1 VKEAIYQHPADYDL
15 EHEGD
20 DRDVR
25 FYRGLMARLRPKSV
39 LEFACGSARLTLP
52 LAAELREHDGHIVGV
67 EVNEQM
73 LDQARSKLAEGDP
86 AVSSRVRLEQG
97 DMRRWRTSERFD
109 VVLIAC
115 SSITHLL
122 TLEDQLAVWRNAF
135 DHLETGGRLLIDV
148 TMPDLG
154 ACVGSLRTPPRAL
167 TEIDL
172 DQKDPTTDTRLIRQK
187 TTRFDMFAQRAD
199 IQFLYDKFEH
209 GVHISRY
216 ASDFASHLYFPR
228 ELTLLFLYTG
238 FTIEAVWADYAFRP
252 ASSQAREIVMV
263 GAKKEDL

>member
-1 VKEAIYQHPADYDL
+1 VNETIYQHPADYDL

-25 FYRGLMARLRPKSV
+25 FYRRLMTRLRPTAV
-39 LEFACGSARLTLP
+39 LEFACGSARITLP
-52 LAAELREHDGHIVGV
+52 LAAELRAHDGHVVGV

-86 AVSSRVRLEQG
+86 GVSTRVRLAQG

-122 TLEDQLAVWRNAF
+122 TLED
-135 DHLETGGRLLIDV
+135 
-148 TMPDLG
+148 
-154 ACVGSLRTPPRAL
+154 
-167 TEIDL
+167 
-172 DQKDPTTDTRLIRQK
+172 
-187 TTRFDMFAQRAD
+187 
-199 IQFLYDKFEH
+199 
-209 GVHISRY
+209 
-216 ASDFASHLYFPR
+216 FASHIYFPR
-228 ELTLLFLYTG
+228 ELTLLYLHAG
-238 FTIEAVWADYAFRP
+238 FSIETVWADYTFRA

-263 GAKKEDL
+263 GVKSQAAEKRSMM

>member
-1 VKEAIYQHPADYDL
+1 VNEAIYQHPADYDL

-25 FYRGLMARLRPKSV
+25 FYQRLMVRLRPRSV
-39 LEFACGSARLTLP
+39 LEFACGSARITLP
-52 LAAELREHDGHIVGV
+52 LAAELREQGGHIVGV

-86 AVSSRVRLEQG
+86 AVSTRVRLEQG
-97 DMRRWRTSERFD
+97 DMRCWRTPERFD

-135 DHLETGGRLLIDV
+135 DHLGPGGRFIVDV

-154 ACVGSLRTPPRAL
+154 AYVESLRTPPRAL

-172 DQKDPTTDTRLIRQK
+172 DQSDPAADTRLIRQK
-187 TTRFDMFAQRAD
+187 TTRFDMFAQRAH

-209 GVHISRY
+209 GVHASRY
-216 ASDFASHLYFPR
+216 ASDFTSHIYFPR
-228 ELTLLFLYTG
+228 ELTLLYLHAG
-238 FTIEAVWADYAFRP
+238 FIVEAVWSDYAFRA
-252 ASSQAREIVMV
+252 ASSQSREIVIV
-263 GAKKEDL
+263 GVRQ

>member
-1 VKEAIYQHPADYDL
+1 MNETIYQHPTDYDL

-25 FYRGLMARLRPKSV
+25 FYRRLMAQLRPAAV
-39 LEFACGSARLTLP
+39 LEFACGSARITIP
-52 LAAELREHDGHIVGV
+52 LAAQLREHGGHVVGV

-86 AVSSRVRLEQG
+86 GVSTRVRLEQG

-135 DHLETGGRLLIDV
+135 DHLEPGGRFIIDV

-154 ACVGSLRTPPRAL
+154 AYVESLRTPPRAL

-172 DQKDPTTDTRLIRQK
+172 DQKDAAADTRLIRQK

-199 IQFLYDKFEH
+199 IQFLYDKFESGAH
-209 GVHISRY
+209 VSRY
-216 ASDFASHLYFPR
+216 VSDFASHIYFPR
-228 ELTLLFLYTG
+228 ELTLLYLHAG
-238 FTIEAVWADYAFRP
+238 FSVEAVWADYTFRA

-263 GAKKEDL
+263 GVKSQT